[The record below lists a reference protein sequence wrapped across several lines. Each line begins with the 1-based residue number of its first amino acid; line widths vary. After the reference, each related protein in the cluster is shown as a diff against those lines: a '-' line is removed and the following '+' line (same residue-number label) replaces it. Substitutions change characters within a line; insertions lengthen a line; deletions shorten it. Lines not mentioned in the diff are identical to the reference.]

1 MYAGGV
7 VAGAGLNLGGKIDKG
22 RANARIY
29 EKLVKEGKIDA
40 IKIGKES
47 EDPRSGLPKAVV
59 DYDRDLFKR
68 RDQRD
73 QLKRLEAVL
82 DGALHQFGVSTAQRF
97 VNKAR
102 TKVRRF
108 KQSMA
113 IRGRDLNDRLIEANR
128 KATRRESAM
137 PSFEPSKIRQKT
149 EAMLREG
156 LDPLGVGGHRALL
169 AAGATGAAVGGVAVK
184 LAKKKEQN
192 KAKDGHKFSEFSD
205 RTRNGDGQFV
215 GGATGGADPVTMRQA
230 YGEKPKKRNPLLAAG
245 AATAALASA
254 GLLGGTVK
262 GRAMVAGGL
271 RKVEGLA
278 RTGRD
283 KLQGR
288 VRMSKP
294 GRGLHREAR
303 PGFGE
308 VMQQTQTGLSESMRK
323 RMRS

>member
-1 MYAGGV
+1 MSKSKDLGGGYSHLREEREYDPDTSTLRRRLALDKKPGAKEHLKRNAGTYVGAAAGLAGGRFTASKLSSMLKGKKLAGKTLAGLSGEGKMYAGGA

-22 RANARIY
+22 RANERIY
-29 EKLVKEGKIDA
+29 QKLVKEGKIDA
-40 IKIGKES
+40 VKISKES
-47 EDPRSGLPKAVV
+47 EDPRSGRPKAVV
-59 DYDRDLFKR
+59 DDDRDLFKR
-68 RDQRD
+68 RVQRD
-73 QLKRLEAVL
+73 ALKRLEAKL
-82 DGALHQFGVSTAQRF
+82 DGV
-97 VNKAR
+97 
-102 TKVRRF
+102 
-108 KQSMA
+108 
-113 IRGRDLNDRLIEANR
+113 LN
-128 KATRRESAM
+128 
-137 PSFEPSKIRQKT
+137 
-149 EAMLREG
+149 
-156 LDPLGVGGHRALL
+156 
-169 AAGATGAAVGGVAVK
+169 
-184 LAKKKEQN
+184 
-192 KAKDGHKFSEFSD
+192 EFSD

-230 YGEKPKKRNPLLAAG
+230 YGDKPKKKNPLLAAG
-245 AATAALASA
+245 AGAAALAGA